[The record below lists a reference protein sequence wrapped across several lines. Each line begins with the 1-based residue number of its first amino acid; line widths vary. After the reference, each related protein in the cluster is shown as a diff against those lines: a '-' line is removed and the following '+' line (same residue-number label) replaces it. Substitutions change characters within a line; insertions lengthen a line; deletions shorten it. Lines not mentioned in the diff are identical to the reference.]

1 MTPREL
7 VVALLAVGSV
17 AFTGL
22 AVVGLVRL
30 PDCYSRAHAASKA
43 DTLGALSAFAAVA
56 VAFGLDAATLKVAL
70 LAVFV
75 LATTPAATH
84 AVVRTAYLSGV
95 PLWTGDE
102 NEESEV
108 GPDPARG
115 GEDG

>member
-1 MTPREL
+1 VTPREL

-43 DTLGALSAFAAVA
+43 DTLGALSAVAAVG

-70 LAVFV
+70 LGVFV

-84 AVVRTAYLSGV
+84 AVVRTAYLSGIPV
-95 PLWTGDE
+95 WTQE
-102 NEESEV
+102 AESE
-108 GPDPARG
+108 PDPTG
-115 GEDG
+115 GGDDG